1 MPGVAFTR
9 NGGRIGHGMGYYDK
23 FLAQMFTVNPHRYD
37 DTLRC
42 NVNAKLAAKKTI
54 LLGLAFREQI
64 FDEIPIDPWDVLLDE
79 IITAECLRIKN
90 GF

>member
-23 FLAQMFTVNPHRYD
+23 FLTQMFTVNSHRYD
-37 DTLRC
+37 DTLRR
-42 NVNAKLAAKKTI
+42 NVDAKLIAKKTI

-79 IITAECLRIKN
+79 IITAECLKIKN